1 MFMIIGS
8 TGWDSFVQLLV
19 VLIIFVFVLAIT
31 ALTTKWI
38 GGYQKTQMSNK
49 NMRVVESLRLGNN
62 KFLALVEVGEIYLV
76 VGVGKDEVHTIAKLT
91 KDELPELLSFE
102 ETNVSNGVEG
112 FQEILEK
119 VKRKKDK

>member
-19 VLIIFVFVLAIT
+19 VLIIFIFVLAIT

-62 KFLALVEVGEIYLV
+62 KFLALVEVGEVYLI

-91 KDELPELLSFE
+91 KNELPELLSYE

>member
-1 MFMIIGS
+1 MIIGS

-19 VLIIFVFVLAIT
+19 VLVIFVFVLAIT

-62 KFLALVEVGEIYLV
+62 KFVALVEVGEIYLV
-76 VGVGKDEVHTIAKLT
+76 VGVGKDEVHTIAQLT

>member
-1 MFMIIGS
+1 MIIGS

-19 VLIIFVFVLAIT
+19 VLIIFIFVLAIT

-62 KFLALVEVGEIYLV
+62 KFLALVEVGEVYLI

-91 KDELPELLSFE
+91 KNELPELLSYE

>member
-1 MFMIIGS
+1 MIIGS

-19 VLIIFVFVLAIT
+19 VLIIFIFVLAIT

-62 KFLALVEVGEIYLV
+62 KFLALVEVGEVYLI

-91 KDELPELLSFE
+91 KDELPELLSYE

>member
-19 VLIIFVFVLAIT
+19 VLIIFIFVLAIT

-62 KFLALVEVGEIYLV
+62 KFLALVEVGEVYLI
-76 VGVGKDEVHTIAKLT
+76 VGVGRDEVHTIAKLT
-91 KDELPELLSFE
+91 KNELPELLSYE

>member
-19 VLIIFVFVLAIT
+19 VLIIFIFVLAIT

-62 KFLALVEVGEIYLV
+62 KFLALVEVGEVYLI

-91 KDELPELLSFE
+91 KDELPELLSYE

>member
-1 MFMIIGS
+1 MIIGS

-19 VLIIFVFVLAIT
+19 VLVIFVFVLAIT

>member
-19 VLIIFVFVLAIT
+19 VLVIFVFVLAIT

>member
-1 MFMIIGS
+1 MIIGS
-8 TGWDSFVQLLV
+8 TGLDSFVQLLV
-19 VLIIFVFVLAIT
+19 VLIIFIFVLAIT

-62 KFLALVEVGEIYLV
+62 KFLALVEVGEVYLI

-91 KDELPELLSFE
+91 KNELPELLSYE

>member
-19 VLIIFVFVLAIT
+19 VLIIFIFVLAIT

-38 GGYQKTQMSNK
+38 GGDQKTQMSNK

-62 KFLALVEVGEIYLV
+62 KFLALVEVGEVYLI

-91 KDELPELLSFE
+91 KNELPELLSYE

>member
-1 MFMIIGS
+1 MIIGS

-19 VLIIFVFVLAIT
+19 VLVIFVFVLAIT

-62 KFLALVEVGEIYLV
+62 KFVALVEVGEIYLV